1 MGTQVAITESSS
13 INNCVI
19 SKFVISESIQVSI
32 HHLRR
37 DSLVLQPMQGQDMGI
52 VGEFVPY
59 KRCIPRGKLVHVLR
73 IYTANDQLPSDIDL
87 PFMKALC
94 FE

>member
-1 MGTQVAITESSS
+1 M
-13 INNCVI
+13 
-19 SKFVISESIQVSI
+19 ISESKLVSLR
-32 HHLRR
+32 HLRR
-37 DSLVLQPMQGQDMGI
+37 YSLVLQPMQGQDMGI

-87 PFMKALC
+87 PFVIPLC
-94 FE
+94 LE